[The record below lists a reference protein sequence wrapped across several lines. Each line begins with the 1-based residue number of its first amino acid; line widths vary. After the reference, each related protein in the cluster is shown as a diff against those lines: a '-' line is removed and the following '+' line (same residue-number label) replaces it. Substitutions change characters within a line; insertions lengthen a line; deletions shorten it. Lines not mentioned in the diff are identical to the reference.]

1 MRTFRAT
8 LLGAIVLVLQAPGS
22 ALSQQPADCS
32 AGPIPD
38 RPLELSFGADK
49 ITELPAIKIAKIGS
63 ELSGG
68 KPVSDQYQVSVEDK
82 DMFADVEATLAVKV
96 PAGQRVDGKTFRT
109 QPAGDVKQVLWG
121 VKRKPSLSVSFVG
134 FVASVRVEF
143 GKRSGD
149 VLPGRVYLCVPG
161 GQTEKMFGTK
171 LPDPITLVGRFQAK
185 IR

>member
-1 MRTFRAT
+1 MKTCSAT
-8 LLGAIVLVLQAPGS
+8 LVVTLALALQTGS
-22 ALSQQPADCS
+22 AFAQQPPDCS

-49 ITELPAIKIAKIGS
+49 IAALPAIKVTKIGS

-82 DMFADVEATLAVKV
+82 DMFSDVEATFTVKV

-109 QPAGDVKQVLWG
+109 QSAGDLKQILWG
-121 VKRKPSLSVSFVG
+121 VKRKQPSLSASFVG
-134 FVASVRVEF
+134 FVASARVEF
-143 GKRSGD
+143 GKRKGD

-171 LPDPITLVGRFQAK
+171 LPDPITLVGHFEAK
-185 IR
+185 VR

>member
-8 LLGAIVLVLQAPGS
+8 LVGAVVLALQTPGS
-22 ALSQQPADCS
+22 AISQQPADCS

-38 RPLELSFGADK
+38 QPLELSFGAEK
-49 ITELPAIKIAKIGS
+49 ISALPAIKINKIGS

-82 DMFADVEATLAVKV
+82 DMFSDVEATFAVKV
-96 PAGQRVDGKTFRT
+96 PAGQRVDGKAFRT
-109 QPAGDVKQVLWG
+109 QSAGDLKEVLWG
-121 VKRKPSLSVSFVG
+121 VKRKPSLSISFVG
-134 FVASVRVEF
+134 YVASARVEF
-143 GKRSGD
+143 GKRTGD

-171 LPDPITLVGRFQAK
+171 LPNPVTLVGRFEAK